1 MRVANEKP
9 LRPDESEYRTSQITN
24 DNAPTGDPLEPGSAT
39 EGEVARPWGLVGL
52 ILLGVFA
59 AILVYAIVLP
69 LFT

>member
-1 MRVANEKP
+1 MCVAYQQP
-9 LRPDESEYRTSQITN
+9 LEPHERDQRASQVSN
-24 DNAPTGDPLEPGSAT
+24 DVAPGGDPLEPGSAT

-52 ILLGVFA
+52 VLLGVFA